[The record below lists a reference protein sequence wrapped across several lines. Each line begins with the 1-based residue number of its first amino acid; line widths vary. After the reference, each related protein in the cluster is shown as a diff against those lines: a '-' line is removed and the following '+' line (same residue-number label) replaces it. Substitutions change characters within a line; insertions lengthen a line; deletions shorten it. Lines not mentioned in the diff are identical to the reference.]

1 MSKTYSEAVSCDNC
15 ICNSSPAEWAFYLKD
30 GKALPMTPKLL
41 IAPYSTFSRAAR
53 EQITPNY
60 AKEVLR
66 YIS

>member
-1 MSKTYSEAVSCDNC
+1 
-15 ICNSSPAEWAFYLKD
+15 
-30 GKALPMTPKLL
+30 MTPKLP

-60 AKEVLR
+60 AKDVLR